1 MMTDGLA
8 QLTEKEKETLRLMVR
23 GHDAKSMA
31 RELSL
36 SVHTINDRLRAAR
49 RKLGVTS
56 SKEAARKLFETESDA
71 PESFGGRDLG
81 GAPDS
86 GDGDGAN
93 ASDGNRSGVSRT
105 VLMGAAVMSLIFAS
119 ILLATQTSAPEVIT
133 SNLGSP
139 AEPATTAAASPVPQ
153 AELEQAE
160 LVARAWLGLVD
171 GADFDPESRTA
182 APDERN
188 LEGWNSL
195 VERRMELGRATKREA
210 QRISV
215 IERDGLDE
223 WTIYFRTDFE
233 RFRGAYEKVTLAYDG
248 QAFITRDY
256 EFE

>member
-1 MMTDGLA
+1 MTDGLA

-56 SKEAARKLFETESDA
+56 SKEAARKLFETECEA
-71 PESFGGRDLG
+71 PESFAAKDLG
-81 GAPDS
+81 GAPES
-86 GDGDGAN
+86 GGGDGAT
-93 ASDGNRSGVSRT
+93 ASDGHHSKASRN
-105 VLMGAAVMSLIFAS
+105 VLIGAALMSLIFAS
-119 ILLATQTSAPEVIT
+119 LLLATQGTSPE
-133 SNLGSP
+133 
-139 AEPATTAAASPVPQ
+139 AMPATPDTPTDASRMAAAAPVPQ
-153 AELEQAE
+153 EELEQAE

-171 GADFDPESRTA
+171 GKDFGPDSRTT

-195 VERRMELGRATKREA
+195 VERRMEVGRATKREA

-223 WTIYFRTDFE
+223 WTVYFHTDFE